1 MAAINFK
8 KGFDKWVNSRQ
19 KVWKHDRSKS
29 MGASEAFGCLRQVWY
44 KKNNA
49 ATDPGYEESW
59 GALQRGDMIE
69 NHFVE
74 PGLKWIME
82 QLTDDAELIWGGDK
96 QRTLI
101 SPDAPLSATP
111 DGLVIY
117 ADDDAL
123 AEYGV
128 ASLGGSK
135 KDVEHPSNCF
145 NVEIK
150 SIDPRVNLKEEKGI
164 HRGQTIV
171 QMGLTRQLSSWRPNY
186 AVIIYV
192 DASFF
197 DDIEVF
203 IVPYDHKVFEVAMQ
217 RARAVYEIEDV
228 GDIMPEGKMDG
239 TCTYCKYKVA
249 CARTSQKNMP
259 KGGEAN
265 SKVTPPVI
273 LEEFD
278 RLVAEE
284 RSKSAARKVIEVE
297 YKSASERLKQWLNNT
312 GVRVAKSSDGKTKV
326 SMSWIKGRKTL
337 DVSAVR
343 EALAE
348 FGIQIEDFMK
358 EGEGHSRLAISEKGE
373 QKAEVDD

>member
-8 KGFDKWVNSRQ
+8 KGFDKWVGSRQ

-29 MGASEAFGCLRQVWY
+29 VGASEAFGCLRQVWF

-49 ATDPGYEESW
+49 EVDPHYEESW
-59 GALQRGDMIE
+59 GALQRGDMME

-74 PGLKWIME
+74 PGVKWIME
-82 QLTDDAELIWGGDK
+82 NMTHDAQLIWGGEK

-101 SPDAPLSATP
+101 AKDAPLSATP

-117 ADDDAL
+117 ADDDIL
-123 AEYGV
+123 AEYGI

-145 NVEIK
+145 NLEIK

-171 QMGLTRQLSSWRPNY
+171 QMGLTRENSSWRPNY

-203 IVPYDHKVFEVAMQ
+203 IVPYDHKAYEVAKQ
-217 RARAVYEIEDV
+217 RARAVYEVKDPGV
-228 GDIMPEGKMDG
+228 IMAEGKMDSS
-239 TCTYCKYKVA
+239 CTYCKYKVV
-249 CARTSQKNMP
+249 CAQTQKKNVP

-265 SKVTPPVI
+265 SKVTPPAI

-278 RLVAEE
+278 RLVADE
-284 RSKSAARKVIEVE
+284 RSKAAARKVIEVE
-297 YKSASERLKQWLNNT
+297 YKSASERLKQWLSNT

-337 DVSAVR
+337 DVNAVR

-348 FGIQIEDFMK
+348 HGLQVEDFMK

-373 QKAEVDD
+373 QKADEE

>member
-8 KGFDKWVNSRQ
+8 SGFNEYVEAHQ

-29 MGASEAFGCLRQVWY
+29 VGASEAFGCLRKVWFA
-44 KKNNA
+44 KNGA
-49 ATDPGYEESW
+49 PKDPDYEQSW
-59 GALQRGDMIE
+59 GALQRGDLIE

-74 PGLKWIME
+74 PGVKWITE
-82 QLTDDAELIWGGDK
+82 NLTRDAQLIWGGAN

-101 SPDAPLSATP
+101 SPEAPLSATP

-123 AEYGV
+123 AEYGI
-128 ASLGGSK
+128 ASLGGSR

-145 NVEIK
+145 NLEIK
-150 SIDPRVNLKEEKGI
+150 SIDPRVNLKEEKSI

-186 AVIIYV
+186 AVIIYI

-203 IVPYDHKVFEVAMQ
+203 VVPFDQKVFDVAMQ
-217 RARAVYEIEDV
+217 RARDV
-228 GDIMPEGKMDG
+228 FAIKDPSEVMAEGKIDSS
-239 TCTYCKYKVA
+239 CTYCPFKVA
-249 CARTSQKNMP
+249 CAQTTKKSTP
-259 KGGEAN
+259 TTGEAN
-265 SKVTPPVI
+265 SKTTPAPI
-273 LEEFD
+273 LEEFE

-284 RSKSAARKVIEVE
+284 RCASAAKKAAEVGH
-297 YKSASERLKQWLNNT
+297 KAASEALKQWFHNT
-312 GVRVAKSSDGKTKV
+312 GVRVAKSADGKIKA
-326 SMSWIKGRKTL
+326 SISWIKGRKTL
-337 DVSAVR
+337 DTSAVR

-348 FGIQIEDFMK
+348 NGLNIEDYMR
-358 EGEGHSRLAISEKGE
+358 EGEGHGRLNISEKGA
-373 QKAEVDD
+373 QKADEE